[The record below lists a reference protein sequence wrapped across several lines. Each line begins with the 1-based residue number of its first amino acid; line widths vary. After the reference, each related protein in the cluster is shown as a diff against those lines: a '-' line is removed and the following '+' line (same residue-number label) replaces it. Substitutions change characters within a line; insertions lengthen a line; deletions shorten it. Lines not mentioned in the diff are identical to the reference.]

1 MRQIESSQRLMQL
14 LLHHYRSLPI
24 FLTEA
29 VPWTHRGDEQATNVL
44 LDIVAGQ
51 LDLSNRIA
59 AELEQRGWPLDMG
72 EYPMDFLDLHFLSL
86 DFLLQ
91 RLVDNQQ
98 REVDAIARLS
108 AEVNEDPV
116 AHDLAQEALGAAKG
130 YLESLTELMPD
141 VVAGS

>member
-29 VPWTHRGDEQATNVL
+29 VPWTHRGDERATSVL

-51 LDLSNRIA
+51 RDLSNRIA

-108 AEVNEDPV
+108 AEVDEDPV

>member
-51 LDLSNRIA
+51 RDLSNRIA
-59 AELEQRGWPLDMG
+59 AELEQRGWHLDMG

-91 RLVDNQQ
+91 RLVENQQ

-108 AEVNEDPV
+108 AEVDEDPV

>member
-51 LDLSNRIA
+51 RDLSNRIA

>member
-29 VPWTHRGDEQATNVL
+29 VPWTHRGDERATSVL

-51 LDLSNRIA
+51 RDLSNRIA

>member
-29 VPWTHRGDEQATNVL
+29 VPWTHRGDDRATSVL

-51 LDLSNRIA
+51 RDLSNRIA

-91 RLVDNQQ
+91 RLIDNQQ

-108 AEVNEDPV
+108 AEVDEDPV

>member
-29 VPWTHRGDEQATNVL
+29 VPWTHRGDERATSVL

-51 LDLSNRIA
+51 RDLSNRIA

-91 RLVDNQQ
+91 RLVENQQ

>member
-29 VPWTHRGDEQATNVL
+29 VPWTHRGDEQATSVL

-51 LDLSNRIA
+51 RDLSNRIA

-91 RLVDNQQ
+91 RLVENQQ

>member
-51 LDLSNRIA
+51 RDLSNRIA

-91 RLVDNQQ
+91 RLVENQQ

>member
-1 MRQIESSQRLMQL
+1 QIESSQRLMQL

-29 VPWTHRGDEQATNVL
+29 VPWTHRGDERATSVL

-51 LDLSNRIA
+51 RDLSNRIA

>member
-14 LLHHYRSLPI
+14 LLHQYRSLPV

-29 VPWTHRGDEQATNVL
+29 VPWTHRGDERATSVL

-51 LDLSNRIA
+51 RDLSNRIA
-59 AELEQRGWPLDMG
+59 AELEQRGWPLDVG

-91 RLVDNQQ
+91 RLVENQQ
-98 REVDAIARLS
+98 REVDSIARLCT
-108 AEVNEDPV
+108 EVNEDPV
-116 AHDLAQEALGAAKG
+116 ALDLAQEALGSAKG
-130 YLESLTELMPD
+130 YLESLAELMPD

>member
-1 MRQIESSQRLMQL
+1 MRQFESSRRLMQL

-29 VPWTHRGDEQATNVL
+29 VPWTHRGDERATSVL
-44 LDIVAGQ
+44 MDIVAGQ
-51 LDLSNRIA
+51 RDLSNRIA

-72 EYPMDFLDLHFLSL
+72 EYPMEYLDLHFLSL

-91 RLVDNQQ
+91 RLVENQQ
-98 REVDAIARLS
+98 REVDAIGRLS
-108 AEVNEDPV
+108 AEMDEDPV

-130 YLESLTELMPD
+130 YLESLTELVPD
-141 VVAGS
+141 VVAGG

>member
-1 MRQIESSQRLMQL
+1 MRQTESSQRLMQL

-29 VPWTHRGDEQATNVL
+29 VPWTHRGDERATSVL

-51 LDLSNRIA
+51 RDLSNRIA

-72 EYPMDFLDLHFLSL
+72 EYPMEFLDLHFLSL

-91 RLVDNQQ
+91 RLVENQQ
-98 REVDAIARLS
+98 REIDTIDRLS
-108 AEVNEDPV
+108 AEMDEDSV

-130 YLESLTELMPD
+130 YLESLMELTPD

>member
-29 VPWTHRGDEQATNVL
+29 VPWTHRGDERATSVL

-51 LDLSNRIA
+51 RDLSNRIA

-91 RLVDNQQ
+91 RLVENQQ

-108 AEVNEDPV
+108 AEVDEDPV

>member
-14 LLHHYRSLPI
+14 LLHQYRSLPL

-29 VPWTHRGDEQATNVL
+29 VPWTHRGDERATSVL

-51 LDLSNRIA
+51 RDLSNRIA

-72 EYPMDFLDLHFLSL
+72 EYPMEFLDLHFLSL

-91 RLVDNQQ
+91 RLVENQH
-98 REVDAIARLS
+98 REIDTIDRLS
-108 AEVNEDPV
+108 AEMDEDPV

-130 YLESLTELMPD
+130 YLESLMELTPD

>member
-51 LDLSNRIA
+51 RDLSNRIA

-91 RLVDNQQ
+91 RLVENQQ

-108 AEVNEDPV
+108 AEVDEDPV

>member
-29 VPWTHRGDEQATNVL
+29 VPWTHRGDERATSVL

-51 LDLSNRIA
+51 RDLSNRIA

-72 EYPMDFLDLHFLSL
+72 EYPMEFLDLHFLSL

-91 RLVDNQQ
+91 RLVENQQ

-108 AEVNEDPV
+108 AEVDEDPV

-130 YLESLTELMPD
+130 DRKS
-141 VVAGS
+141 VV